1 MELFQYLIVILFL
14 VVCFILIFFILIQSG
29 KGGSLGILG
38 GSASN
43 TPFGA
48 STVDIVEKITWWG
61 VVFFFVLS
69 LLSAVFFAVP
79 KKKILLPEEEKLN
92 LEENQKQSLEH
103 TENKP
108 DQN

>member
-1 MELFQYLIVILFL
+1 MEIVQYIVVISFLIV
-14 VVCFILIFFILIQSG
+14 CFVLIFFILIQSG

-48 STVDIVEKITWWG
+48 STMDIVEKITWWG
-61 VVFFFVLS
+61 IVLFFILS
-69 LLSAVFFAVP
+69 LISAIFFAVP
-79 KKKILLPEEEKLN
+79 KKKIILPEEKSN
-92 LEENQKQSLEH
+92 LEQ

-108 DQN
+108 SQN

>member
-1 MELFQYLIVILFL
+1 MDFIRLL
-14 VVCFILIFFILIQSG
+14 VVIIFLFVCFVLIFFILIQSG

-43 TPFGA
+43 TPFGT

-61 VVFFFVLS
+61 IVLFF
-69 LLSAVFFAVP
+69 LLSIISAILFAVP
-79 KKKILLPEEEKLN
+79 KKKIIIEEEKTN
-92 LEENQKQSLEH
+92 FEQIEEKS
-103 TENKP
+103 